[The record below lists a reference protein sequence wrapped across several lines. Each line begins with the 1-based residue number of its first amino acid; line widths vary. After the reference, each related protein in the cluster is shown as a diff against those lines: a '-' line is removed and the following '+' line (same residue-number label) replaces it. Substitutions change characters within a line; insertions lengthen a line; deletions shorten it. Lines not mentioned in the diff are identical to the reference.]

1 MDAKL
6 KDSNAQTIPE
16 KKEVFNSIDEYE
28 SHINDNIKDSLSVFV
43 NIISNADTFK
53 KISSLENV
61 KKELNISQN
70 LELILY
76 ELHQSKLASNQI
88 EETIR
93 KNFEEKDQ
101 KKIIRHRVHYYFSK
115 ENGTNLA
122 VTEYLNPFEQKELGN
137 DFIEQRFFSKSSE
150 IDCIKGIICQK
161 IKKILKKKF
170 RLAYEEGVD
179 NERWTK
185 DGLEIPNKKKED
197 IEAKLHEDM
206 IKRKIVKN
214 TIKRLYPKPKVREGI
229 NNQFYIDKINE
240 YNYNGKYLT
249 KKANYETLIKDLKFQ
264 RKEDYKIDPINDLK
278 LTDDIINEYFDEKK
292 MKEKNNS
299 KIIPT
304 RKEESG
310 IFKRG
315 DLLFEQKDLLITK
328 SKIYIKVDRKDKD
341 RDFKLFGEPLDD
353 SSSKYF

>member
-1 MDAKL
+1 MDSKL

-137 DFIEQRFFSKSSE
+137 DFIEQRFFSKNSE

-229 NNQFYIDKINE
+229 NNQFYVDKINE

-278 LTDDIINEYFDEKK
+278 LKDDIINEYFDEKK

-328 SKIYIKVDRKDKD
+328 SKMYIKVDRKDKD

>member
-1 MDAKL
+1 MDSKL

-229 NNQFYIDKINE
+229 NNQFYVDKINE

-264 RKEDYKIDPINDLK
+264 RKEEFKIDPLNDLK
-278 LTDDIINEYFDEKK
+278 LTDDIINEYFDDKK
-292 MKEKNNS
+292 KKEKNNS
-299 KIIPT
+299 KIVPNK
-304 RKEESG
+304 KEESS

-315 DLLFEQKDLLITK
+315 DLFFEQKDLLITK
-328 SKIYIKVDRKDKD
+328 SKMYIKVDRKDKN
-341 RDFKLFGEPLDD
+341 RDLKLFGEPLND
-353 SSSKYF
+353 SSKYF

>member
-1 MDAKL
+1 MDSKL

-229 NNQFYIDKINE
+229 NNQFYVDKINE

-264 RKEDYKIDPINDLK
+264 RKEDYKMDPINDLK

-292 MKEKNNS
+292 MKEKNNT

-328 SKIYIKVDRKDKD
+328 SKMYIKVDRKDKD

>member
-1 MDAKL
+1 MDSKL

-229 NNQFYIDKINE
+229 NNQFYVDKINE

-292 MKEKNNS
+292 KEKNNS

-328 SKIYIKVDRKDKD
+328 SKMYIKVDRKDKD

>member
-1 MDAKL
+1 MDSKL

-229 NNQFYIDKINE
+229 NNQFYVDKINE

-315 DLLFEQKDLLITK
+315 DLLFEQRDLLITK
-328 SKIYIKVDRKDKD
+328 SKMYIKVDRKDKN
-341 RDFKLFGEPLDD
+341 RDFKLFGEPLND
-353 SSSKYF
+353 SSKYF

>member
-1 MDAKL
+1 MDSKL

-88 EETIR
+88 EETIK

-229 NNQFYIDKINE
+229 NNQFYVDKINE

-264 RKEDYKIDPINDLK
+264 RKEDFKIDPINDLK

-292 MKEKNNS
+292 KEKNNS

-304 RKEESG
+304 KKEESG

-315 DLLFEQKDLLITK
+315 DLLFEQRDLLITK
-328 SKIYIKVDRKDKD
+328 SKMYIKVDRKDKD

>member
-1 MDAKL
+1 MDSKL

-197 IEAKLHEDM
+197 IEEKLHEDM
-206 IKRKIVKN
+206 VKRKIVKN

-229 NNQFYIDKINE
+229 NNQFYVDKINE

-292 MKEKNNS
+292 MKGKNNS

-304 RKEESG
+304 RKEESS

-328 SKIYIKVDRKDKD
+328 SKMYIKVDRKDKD

>member
-1 MDAKL
+1 MDSKL

-185 DGLEIPNKKKED
+185 DGLEIPNKKRED

-229 NNQFYIDKINE
+229 NNQFYVDKINE

-328 SKIYIKVDRKDKD
+328 SKMYIKVDRKDKD

>member
-1 MDAKL
+1 MDSKL

-170 RLAYEEGVD
+170 RLAYEEGDD

-229 NNQFYIDKINE
+229 NNQFYVDKINE

-328 SKIYIKVDRKDKD
+328 SKMYIKVDRKDKD

>member
-1 MDAKL
+1 MDNKL
-6 KDSNAQTIPE
+6 KESPVQTIQE

-28 SHINDNIKDSLSVFV
+28 SHLNDTIKDSLSVF
-43 NIISNADTFK
+43 ISVINNTDILH
-53 KISSLENV
+53 KISSLEKV
-61 KKELNISQN
+61 KKELNISSN
-70 LELILY
+70 LETLLY
-76 ELHQSKLASNQI
+76 ELNQSKLALHQI

-93 KNFEEKDQ
+93 KNLEEKDQ
-101 KKIIRHRVHYYFSK
+101 KKIIKRRVHYYFSK

-137 DFIEQRFFSKSSE
+137 DFIEQRFFYKESE
-150 IDCIKGIICQK
+150 IDCIKGMICHK

-185 DGLEIPNKKKED
+185 DGLEIPIKNKED
-197 IEAKLHEDM
+197 LEEKLHQEM
-206 IKRKIVKN
+206 IKRKIVKD

-229 NNQFYIDKINE
+229 NNQFYVDKINE

-264 RKEDYKIDPINDLK
+264 RKEEFKIDPLNDLK
-278 LTDDIINEYFDEKK
+278 LTDDIINEYFDDKK
-292 MKEKNNS
+292 KKEKNNS
-299 KIIPT
+299 KIVPNK
-304 RKEESG
+304 KEESS

-315 DLLFEQKDLLITK
+315 DLFFEQKDLLITK
-328 SKIYIKVDRKDKD
+328 SKMYIKVDRKDKN
-341 RDFKLFGEPLDD
+341 RDLKLFGEPIND
-353 SSSKYF
+353 SSKYF

>member
-1 MDAKL
+1 MDSKL

-16 KKEVFNSIDEYE
+16 KKEVFNSIEEYE

-229 NNQFYIDKINE
+229 NNQFYVDKINE
-240 YNYNGKYLT
+240 YNYSGKYLT

-328 SKIYIKVDRKDKD
+328 SKMYIKVDRKDKD

>member
-1 MDAKL
+1 MDSKL

-229 NNQFYIDKINE
+229 NNQFYVDKINE

-264 RKEDYKIDPINDLK
+264 RKEDYKMDPINDLK

-328 SKIYIKVDRKDKD
+328 SKMYIKVDRKDKD

>member
-1 MDAKL
+1 MDSKL

-76 ELHQSKLASNQI
+76 ELHQSKLASK
-88 EETIR
+88 

-229 NNQFYIDKINE
+229 NNQFYVDKINE

-328 SKIYIKVDRKDKD
+328 SKMYIKVDRKDKD

>member
-1 MDAKL
+1 MDSKL

-93 KNFEEKDQ
+93 KNFEEKVQ

-137 DFIEQRFFSKSSE
+137 DFIEQRFFSKNSE

-229 NNQFYIDKINE
+229 NNQFYVDKINE

-328 SKIYIKVDRKDKD
+328 SKMYIKVDRKDKD

>member
-1 MDAKL
+1 MDSKL

-229 NNQFYIDKINE
+229 NNQFYVDKINE

-328 SKIYIKVDRKDKD
+328 SKMYIKVDRKDKD

>member
-1 MDAKL
+1 MDNKL
-6 KDSNAQTIPE
+6 KESPVQTIQE

-28 SHINDNIKDSLSVFV
+28 SHLNDTIKDSLSVF
-43 NIISNADTFK
+43 ISVINNTDILH
-53 KISSLENV
+53 KISSLEKV
-61 KKELNISQN
+61 KKELNISSN
-70 LELILY
+70 LETLLY
-76 ELHQSKLASNQI
+76 ELNQSKLALHQI

-93 KNFEEKDQ
+93 KNLEEKDQ
-101 KKIIRHRVHYYFSK
+101 KKIIKRRVHYYFSK

-137 DFIEQRFFSKSSE
+137 DFIEQRFFYKESE
-150 IDCIKGIICQK
+150 IDCIKGMICHK

-185 DGLEIPNKKKED
+185 DGLEIPIKNKED
-197 IEAKLHEDM
+197 LEEKLHQEM
-206 IKRKIVKN
+206 IKRKIVKD

-229 NNQFYIDKINE
+229 NNQFYVDKINE

-278 LTDDIINEYFDEKK
+278 LTDDIINEYLDEKK

-328 SKIYIKVDRKDKD
+328 SKMYIKVDRKDKD

>member
-1 MDAKL
+1 MDSKL

-229 NNQFYIDKINE
+229 NNQFYVDKINE

-264 RKEDYKIDPINDLK
+264 RKEDFKIDPINDLK

-328 SKIYIKVDRKDKD
+328 SKMYIKVDRKDKD

>member
-1 MDAKL
+1 MDSKL

-28 SHINDNIKDSLSVFV
+28 SHINDNIKDSISVFV

-229 NNQFYIDKINE
+229 NNQFYVDKINE

-328 SKIYIKVDRKDKD
+328 SKMYIKVDRKDKD

>member
-1 MDAKL
+1 MDSKL

-122 VTEYLNPFEQKELGN
+122 VTKYLNPFEQKELGN

-229 NNQFYIDKINE
+229 NNQFYVDKINE

-328 SKIYIKVDRKDKD
+328 SKMYIKVDRKDKD

>member
-1 MDAKL
+1 MDSKL

-229 NNQFYIDKINE
+229 NNQFYVDKINE

-264 RKEDYKIDPINDLK
+264 RKEDYKMDPINDLK

-315 DLLFEQKDLLITK
+315 DLLFEQRDLLITK
-328 SKIYIKVDRKDKD
+328 SKMYIKVDRKDKD

>member
-1 MDAKL
+1 MDSKL

-206 IKRKIVKN
+206 VKRKIVKN

-229 NNQFYIDKINE
+229 NNQFYVDKINE

-328 SKIYIKVDRKDKD
+328 SKMYIKVDRKDKD

>member
-1 MDAKL
+1 MDSKL

-229 NNQFYIDKINE
+229 NNQFYVDKINE

-304 RKEESG
+304 RKEKSG

-328 SKIYIKVDRKDKD
+328 SKMYIKVDRKDKD

>member
-1 MDAKL
+1 MDSKL

-101 KKIIRHRVHYYFSK
+101 KKITRHRVHYYFSK

-229 NNQFYIDKINE
+229 NNQFYVDKINE

-278 LTDDIINEYFDEKK
+278 LTDDIINEYFDGKK

-328 SKIYIKVDRKDKD
+328 SKMYIKVDRKDKD

>member
-1 MDAKL
+1 MDSKL

-76 ELHQSKLASNQI
+76 ELHQSKLASDQI

-185 DGLEIPNKKKED
+185 DGLEITNKKKED

-229 NNQFYIDKINE
+229 NNQFYVDKINE

-328 SKIYIKVDRKDKD
+328 SKMYIKVDRKDKD

>member
-1 MDAKL
+1 MDSKL

-88 EETIR
+88 EETIK

-229 NNQFYIDKINE
+229 NNQFYVDKINE

-328 SKIYIKVDRKDKD
+328 SKMYIKVDRKDKD

>member
-1 MDAKL
+1 MDSKL

-264 RKEDYKIDPINDLK
+264 RKEDFKIDPINDLK

-292 MKEKNNS
+292 KEKNNS

-328 SKIYIKVDRKDKD
+328 SKMYIKVDRKDKD

>member
-1 MDAKL
+1 MDSKL

-229 NNQFYIDKINE
+229 NNQFYVDKINE

-292 MKEKNNS
+292 MKEKNNT

-328 SKIYIKVDRKDKD
+328 SKMYIKVDRKDKD

>member
-1 MDAKL
+1 MDSKL

-28 SHINDNIKDSLSVFV
+28 SHINDNIKDSLSVFI
-43 NIISNADTFK
+43 NIISNADTFN
-53 KISSLENV
+53 KISSLEKV

-70 LELILY
+70 LELVLY
-76 ELHQSKLASNQI
+76 EILQSKLASNQI

-101 KKIIRHRVHYYFSK
+101 KKIIRQRVHYYFSK

-137 DFIEQRFFSKSSE
+137 DFIEPRFFSKSSE

-161 IKKILKKKF
+161 IKKILIKKF

-185 DGLEIPNKKKED
+185 DGMEIPNKKKED
-197 IEAKLHEDM
+197 LEEKLHEDM
-206 IKRKIVKN
+206 VKRKIVKN

-264 RKEDYKIDPINDLK
+264 RKEDFKIDPINDLK

-292 MKEKNNS
+292 KEKNYS

-315 DLLFEQKDLLITK
+315 DLLFEQRDLLITK
-328 SKIYIKVDRKDKD
+328 SKMYIKVDRKDKN
-341 RDFKLFGEPLDD
+341 RDFKLFGEPLND
-353 SSSKYF
+353 SSKYF